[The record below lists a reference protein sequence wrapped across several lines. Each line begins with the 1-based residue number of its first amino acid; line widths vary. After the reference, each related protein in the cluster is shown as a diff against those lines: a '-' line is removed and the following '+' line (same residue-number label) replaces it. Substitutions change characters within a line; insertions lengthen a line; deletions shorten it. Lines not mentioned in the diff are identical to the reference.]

1 MKQILAIL
9 LFISL
14 QSFGQHYFV
23 IPTMNNPV
31 NKAKLVSAR
40 FYQLSRPAGSDST
53 KYLFG
58 YIKHPISDSIAL
70 EIDSTFNLPKG
81 TITATK
87 ITNWITEVY
96 GTLTTA
102 QRNTVTNYINSNNL
116 LRIGRIL
123 IAAKFKLWTKAEL
136 TARGWFNYPSPIN

>member
-1 MKQILAIL
+1 MYIKIIIIIL
-9 LFISL
+9 LFSIKAS
-14 QSFGQHYFV
+14 GQHYFV
-23 IPTMNNPV
+23 IPTMNNPE

-40 FYQLSRPAGSDST
+40 FYRLSRPAASDST

-81 TITATK
+81 TITATH

-102 QRNTVTNYINSNNL
+102 QRNTVTNYINSNSL
-116 LRIGRIL
+116 LRIGRLL
-123 IAAKFKLWTKAEL
+123 ISTRFKIWTKAEM
-136 TARGWFNYPSPIN
+136 TARGWFNYTL

>member
-1 MKQILAIL
+1 MYIKILITIL
-9 LFISL
+9 LFSL
-14 QSFGQHYFV
+14 QASGQHYFV
-23 IPTMNNPV
+23 IPTMNNPE

-40 FYQLSRPAGSDST
+40 FYQLSRPAASDST

-58 YIKHPISDSIAL
+58 YVKHPISDSIAL
-70 EIDSTFNLPKG
+70 EIDSTFKLPKG
-81 TITATK
+81 TITATH

-102 QRNTVTNYINSNNL
+102 QRNTVTNYINNNSI

-123 IAAKFKLWTKAEL
+123 IATKFKIWTKAEM
-136 TARGWFNYPSPIN
+136 TARGWFNNSL